1 MDRIPIESI
10 FFSDLINKVNNS
22 LIYHGLIIKE
32 SPEKQGIFELKP
44 KPVENFIMF
53 VDIQNSA
60 LVTRDSFVSSG
71 IIETHQLVLFQK
83 NVCEF
88 WNSFFFMFTV
98 YHVSS
103 VLNHAS
109 FRNVVEK
116 KLFRRRFEWYCR
128 AIADVQGLKIPT
140 WELSERDS

>member
-1 MDRIPIESI
+1 MTRLPIELI
-10 FFSDLINKVNNS
+10 FFADLIDKVKSS
-22 LIYHGLIIKE
+22 LLYHGLVIKE

-44 KPVENFIMF
+44 KPVDNFIMF
-53 VDIQNSA
+53 VYLPEKV
-60 LVTRDSFVSSG
+60 LVTRDSIASSG
-71 IIETHQLVLFQK
+71 VIDTRTFTFFQR

-88 WNSFFFMFTV
+88 WNSFFFLFTV

-116 KLFRRRFEWYCR
+116 KVFRRGFE
-128 AIADVQGLKIPT
+128 
-140 WELSERDS
+140 

>member
-1 MDRIPIESI
+1 MARIPIESI

-22 LIYHGLIIKE
+22 LIYHGLEIKE
-32 SPEKQGIFELKP
+32 SPEKQGIFELKS

-53 VDIQNSA
+53 VDMKNKA
-60 LVTRDSFVSSG
+60 LVTRDSFASPG
-71 IIETHQLVLFQK
+71 IVETYHLILFQK
-83 NVCEF
+83 NLCEF

-116 KLFRRRFEWYCR
+116 KLFRRGTE
-128 AIADVQGLKIPT
+128 
-140 WELSERDS
+140 